1 MTLNDDKNFY
11 LIAYKEWDDLNR
23 DEALYAKLITINKG
37 DEEKTKFDYI
47 KTRVDE
53 IKNKIEK
60 KAEKKAEILAKKEA
74 EILAKEEAE
83 VARIES
89 EKIAE
94 IARII
99 EETEARALTDRKEA
113 QRLARIRDEKEDD
126 YEVDEKAIAKAV
138 KKTKLPNF

>member
-1 MTLNDDKNFY
+1 MTSNDDKNFY

-60 KAEKKAEILAKKEA
+60 KAEKKAANLAKKEA

-83 VARIES
+83 VARIKS
-89 EKIAE
+89 EEIAE

-99 EETEARALTDRKEA
+99 EETETE
-113 QRLARIRDEKEDD
+113 
-126 YEVDEKAIAKAV
+126 AIAKAV
-138 KKTKLPNF
+138 KQTKLPNF

>member
-1 MTLNDDKNFY
+1 MTSNDDKNFY

-60 KAEKKAEILAKKEA
+60 KAEKKAENLAKKEA
-74 EILAKEEAE
+74 EILAKKE
-83 VARIES
+83 V
-89 EKIAE
+89 E
-94 IARII
+94 IARIKSEEEAETARI
-99 EETEARALTDRKEA
+99 LKETESRAVTGRREA
-113 QRLARIRDEKEDD
+113 QRLARTRDEKEDD
-126 YEVDEKAIAKAV
+126 YEPDEKAIAKAV
-138 KKTKLPNF
+138 RKTKLPKF